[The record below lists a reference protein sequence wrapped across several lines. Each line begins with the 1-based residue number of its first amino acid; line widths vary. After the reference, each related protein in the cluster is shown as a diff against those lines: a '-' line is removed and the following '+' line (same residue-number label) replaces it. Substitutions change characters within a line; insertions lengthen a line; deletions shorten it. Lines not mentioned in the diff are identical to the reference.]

1 MRKIL
6 VSTCL
11 LGQAAVGYRVRYND
25 GDVPCADPRFLRWHA
40 EGRFVHIC
48 PEVTGGLPTP
58 RPRAHVDVANC
69 RVLAS
74 DGTDLTTA
82 YERGAQAA
90 LATAKKHGITL
101 AILKQA
107 SPSCGSRVIFDDQ
120 FVAQIPGQGWTAAL
134 LRANGIKVFG
144 EDQLDDVE
152 RELEVDDA

>member
-1 MRKIL
+1 MRRIL

-11 LGQAAVGYRVRYND
+11 LGQVLVGYRVRYND
-25 GDVPCADPRFLRWHA
+25 GDVPCIDPRFLRWRG

-58 RPRAHVDVANC
+58 RPRAHVDIISR

-74 DGTDLTTA
+74 DGTDVTAA
-82 YERGAQAA
+82 YERGARAA
-90 LATAKKHGITL
+90 LATVKQLGITL

-107 SPSCGSRVIFDDQ
+107 SPSCGSRVIFDQ
-120 FVAQIPGQGWTAAL
+120 TFTHPIPGQGWTTAL
-134 LRANGIKVFG
+134 LRANGVKVFG

-152 RELEVDDA
+152 RELAIDDA